1 MAVPGM
7 VSSQPVIPGLAYSTL
22 IEQSRSDPERFAEI
36 FDRHAPAVHRYLSR
50 RIGTSLADDLT
61 AETFL
66 VAFRQR
72 ARYDT
77 AQPDARPWLF
87 GIATNLLR
95 RERRAELRQYR
106 AFARTGVD
114 PVAQRGD
121 DEVVARVVAATVWRR
136 LAGVLADLPERERNV
151 LLLVAW
157 EQLRY
162 EEVARALGI
171 PVGTVPSRLHSARK
185 RIRAALDGIDPI
197 TILDEE

>member
-1 MAVPGM
+1 M
-7 VSSQPVIPGLAYSTL
+7 VSPQPVIPGLADGVL

-50 RIGTSLADDLT
+50 RIGSSLADDLM

-77 AQPDARPWLF
+77 AQSDARPWLF

-95 RERRAELRQYR
+95 RQRRAELRQYR

-114 PVAQRGD
+114 PVVQRGE

-136 LAGVLADLPERERNV
+136 LAGALADLPERERNV

-157 EQLRY
+157 EQLSY
-162 EEVARALGI
+162 EEVARALHI
-171 PVGTVPSRLHSARK
+171 PVGTVRSRLHSARK
-185 RIRAALDGIDPI
+185 RIRAALAGVDPI